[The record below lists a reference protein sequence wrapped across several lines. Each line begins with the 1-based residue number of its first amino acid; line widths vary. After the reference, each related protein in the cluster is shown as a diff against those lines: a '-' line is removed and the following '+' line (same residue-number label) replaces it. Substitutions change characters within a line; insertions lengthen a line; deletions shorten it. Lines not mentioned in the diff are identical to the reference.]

1 MRIERNSWSKPS
13 SDPEYYES
21 TGQTPS
27 PVIGLGGFVL
37 AVGLHGLMLWGLT
50 EILHKQDI
58 ISWQFEPWQPYV
70 ISLMYF
76 IVRSMNRVMY
86 GNL

>member
-1 MRIERNSWSKPS
+1 MRIERNSWNKTMNEHRYN
-13 SDPEYYES
+13 D
-21 TGQTPS
+21 TGDERP
-27 PVIGLGGFVL
+27 PAVIGIGGFIL

-58 ISWQFEPWQPYV
+58 ISWQLEPWQPYV
-70 ISLMYF
+70 IALMYF
-76 IVRSMNRVMY
+76 MVRSMNRVMY